1 MNYKK
6 LIILSVLLISFFSVG
21 YKANAS
27 VPVTGW
33 AWSSTIGWVSMN
45 CSNTNTCGTV
55 DYKVVVSTSSN
66 DTDGTFSGYA
76 WSSNVGWIKFDPT
89 PTASRPNPTIELPD
103 ASGNTTGAING
114 FIRACAGTITK
125 DCNGADN
132 PTWDGWIELS
142 GDKHGTGYKS
152 GAQGV
157 TYNEDTDKIVG
168 HAWDPTNIGWLN
180 FYDVNFDVDGV
191 ASTRPRLSFRVK
203 DVSSGFGG
211 YTKNITMSSGASA
224 PIIWSMTNIKNASP
238 AYNCTLTGDTGSVTN
253 SAGAISQVAREDNA
267 TESDGYAVTFT
278 NTSTTEDVTKTLQI
292 SCSGGSS
299 NVDPESISVTV
310 LRSNVGSCIQPLNS
324 LRCTNAPIDTPNNI
338 DLFEDVSGC
347 TTPTPNHCE
356 YYCPVGYTKYENS
369 CQKDGEVTET

>member
-6 LIILSVLLISFFSVG
+6 LTVFLVLLISFFSIG

-45 CSNTNTCGTV
+45 CSNTNTCANNGGF
-55 DYKVVVSTSSN
+55 DYGVRVSTSSN

-89 PTASRPNPTIELPD
+89 PTASRPNPTIKID
-103 ASGNTTGAING
+103 STGAING

-125 DCNGADN
+125 DCNGAEN

-142 GDKHGTGYKS
+142 GAHHGTGYPS

-157 TYNEDTDKIVG
+157 SYDETLDKIVG

-191 ASTRPRLSFRVK
+191 ASTRPRVTLQVG
-203 DVSSGFGG
+203 DNSGFGSYSPNG
-211 YTKNITMSSGASA
+211 RVTIASGASA
-224 PIIWSMTNIKNASP
+224 PLKWTMSNIDNTFTCNTGTTQSTWNEVTDPAALTAISNRQSSTAYSASFVNNTASP
-238 AYNCTLTGDTGSVTN
+238 VDKTLTITCFKTATPLNSFFSGPVTVTILPAGSV
-253 SAGAISQVAREDNA
+253 
-267 TESDGYAVTFT
+267 
-278 NTSTTEDVTKTLQI
+278 
-292 SCSGGSS
+292 SC
-299 NVDPESISVTV
+299 V
-310 LRSNVGSCIQPLNS
+310 QPLNS
-324 LRCTNAPIDTPNNI
+324 IRCLNNTSTSQPLHLYESSAECVTPIP
-338 DLFEDVSGC
+338 SY
-347 TTPTPNHCE
+347 CE
-356 YYCPVGYTKYENS
+356 YYCPVGYTKYENT

>member
-6 LIILSVLLISFFSVG
+6 LTVFLVLLISFFSVG

-55 DYKVVVSTSSN
+55 DYKVVVSTST
-66 DTDGTFSGYA
+66 TDETAGTFSGYA

-103 ASGNTTGAING
+103 ASGNTTGSING

-157 TYNEDTDKIVG
+157 SYDETLDKIVG

-191 ASTRPRLSFRVK
+191 ASTRPRVTLQVG
-203 DVSSGFGG
+203 DNSGFGSYSPNG
-211 YTKNITMSSGASA
+211 RVTIASGASV
-224 PIIWSMTNIKNASP
+224 PLKWTMSNIDNTFTCNTGTSQATWTEGTSPAALTAISNRQSSTAYSASFVNNTASP
-238 AYNCTLTGDTGSVTN
+238 VDKTLRISCLKGLV
-253 SAGAISQVAREDNA
+253 SAGAPFIV
-267 TESDGYAVTFT
+267 
-278 NTSTTEDVTKTLQI
+278 
-292 SCSGGSS
+292 
-299 NVDPESISVTV
+299 VTV
-310 LRSNVGSCIQPLNS
+310 LPETGVSCVQPANS
-324 LRCTNAPIDTPNNI
+324 VKCTNAPTNTPDNLQ
-338 DLFEDVSGC
+338 LFETESMC
-347 TTPTPNHCE
+347 SPSPTNCQ
-356 YYCPVGYTKYENS
+356 YYCPAGYTKYENT